1 MDHDPEGGSHHDP
14 RTAPGLAPDPISPE
28 AFCVD
33 GATLCRLR
41 FWTEAEWA
49 ALPPGG
55 RPPRATHRPG
65 VGWVAAVPVETLN

>member
-1 MDHDPEGGSHHDP
+1 MTRRDD
-14 RTAPGLAPDPISPE
+14 RTPPGLAPDGIASG

-33 GATLCRLR
+33 GATLYRLR

-49 ALPPGG
+49 ALPSGG